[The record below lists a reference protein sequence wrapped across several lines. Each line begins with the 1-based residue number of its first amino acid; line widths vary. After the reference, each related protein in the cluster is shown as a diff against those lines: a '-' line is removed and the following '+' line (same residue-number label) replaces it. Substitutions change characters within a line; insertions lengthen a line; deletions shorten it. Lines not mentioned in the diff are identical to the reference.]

1 MSGLDTRVFPGDFQ
15 DGLTL
20 GSCSAMTLS
29 GWGCSRLLLA
39 GAPWRWFTRLWVVCP
54 GRACSVSS
62 TLLFC
67 FTATQGAFR
76 KDINVQ
82 AQSSRF

>member
-20 GSCSAMTLS
+20 GSCSALTLTGGVLRS
-29 GWGCSRLLLA
+29 PPGWGAVALAHPALGCLSR
-39 GAPWRWFTRLWVVCP
+39 PSMFCVFHP
-54 GRACSVSS
+54 
-62 TLLFC
+62 LFC